1 VSAATYGRFA
11 PGESPFR
18 VKGVTYRNFFDFVAE
33 RIPGGRATLLD
44 KLSEPTVR
52 AFAEQS
58 FLPSTFYDA
67 LPTVLLAQAAARL
80 LGVSFDEFVRQLSR
94 YSAERDTKGIYRML
108 LRLVSPAMVME
119 RTPAAAK
126 QYFNF
131 VESTVEKLGPKTYR
145 SRARGVPQF
154 LAQFYMLV
162 TEAFLR
168 HALTLAGAHNVKH
181 QWAPS
186 QPDGSR
192 EGVPLVIVQR
202 EMSWD

>member
-1 VSAATYGRFA
+1 VGAATYGRFA

-18 VKGVTYRNFFDFVAE
+18 VKGVTYRNFFDLVAE
-33 RIPGGRATLLD
+33 RVPGGRAALLD
-44 KLSEPTVR
+44 KLGDPALR

-67 LPTVLLAQAAARL
+67 LPSVLLSQAAAGL
-80 LGVSFDEFVRQLSR
+80 LGVSSDEFVRQLSR

-131 VESTVEKLGPKTYR
+131 VESTVEKLGPKAYR
-145 SRARGVPQF
+145 TRARGVPQF

-162 TEAFLR
+162 TESFLR
-168 HALTLAGAHNVKH
+168 HALTLAGARNVKY
-181 QWAPS
+181 QVAPT
-186 QPDGSR
+186 QLDGSR
-192 EGVPLVIVQR
+192 DGVPLVIVQR

>member
-1 VSAATYGRFA
+1 MSVPGYGRFP

-18 VKGVTYRNFFDFVAE
+18 VKGVTYRNFFDLAAE
-33 RIPGGRATLLD
+33 RIPGGRTAVLGSLRD
-44 KLSEPTVR
+44 PALR

-58 FLPSTFYDA
+58 FLPSTYYDA
-67 LPTVLLAQAAARL
+67 LPSVLLCQAGATL
-80 LGVSFDEFVRQLSR
+80 LGIANDEFVRLLSR

-131 VESTVEKLGPKTYR
+131 VEATVEKLGPKKYR
-145 SRARGVPQF
+145 TRARGVPQF

-162 TEAFLR
+162 TESFLR
-168 HALTLAGAHNVKH
+168 HALTLAGARNVENR
-181 QWAPS
+181 WVRPE
-186 QPDGSR
+186 PDGER
-192 EGVPLVIVQR
+192 DGVPIVIVQR